1 MQYGKAQTGGKK
13 ADDDG
18 TKSIKPASSV
28 CGSQAFLGS
37 AEKIHW
43 WALIFP
49 VISLSILLNGSCWQ
63 GNLPPFSKAEL
74 RQRHPL
80 FSCESHCIPW
90 GRSQSLNCCKDGK
103 AEKMR
108 KLWVRWLWS
117 KKLWLPQNTRLVAG
131 YGGKQFSCTSAWYI
145 RSFWRQLLVGTACV

>member
-1 MQYGKAQTGGKK
+1 MAKAQIGGKK

-18 TKSIKPASSV
+18 TKSIKLASSV

-49 VISLSILLNGSCWQ
+49 VISLSILLNGSCCR

-80 FSCESHCIPW
+80 FSCESQVAFPGEGHEV
-90 GRSQSLNCCKDGK
+90 LTAANMGK
-103 AEKMR
+103 LKKIREI
-108 KLWVRWLWS
+108 WVRWLWS
-117 KKLWLPQNTRLVAG
+117 KKWWLLQNASLVVI
-131 YGGKQFSCTSAWYI
+131 YGGKQLSYTSAWYI
-145 RSFWRQLLVGTACV
+145 GLFWRQCW

>member
-13 ADDDG
+13 AEDDG
-18 TKSIKPASSV
+18 TKSIKLASSV

-37 AEKIHW
+37 AEKIHQ

-49 VISLSILLNGSCWQ
+49 VISLSILLNGSCCR

-80 FSCESHCIPW
+80 FSCESQVAFPGEGHKVLTAANMGKLKKSETYEW
-90 GRSQSLNCCKDGK
+90 DDYEAKNDGCP
-103 AEKMR
+103 KM
-108 KLWVRWLWS
+108 
-117 KKLWLPQNTRLVAG
+117 P
-131 YGGKQFSCTSAWYI
+131 AW
-145 RSFWRQLLVGTACV
+145 